1 MSFAMKN
8 IVHISNF
15 NLMRLKGCFQNGFPI
30 KISNGLTRNGYAV
43 LNYPDRDLCRM
54 FGFGHM
60 NFWGK
65 RKLNQHLI
73 NYCKTT
79 KPDAL
84 LIGHADLIEAETI
97 IKIKD
102 MFPHLRVMQWSCDWI
117 VPGYA
122 ERNIK
127 ALHKYLDVVDVM
139 MISTG
144 DSRLLRQFKR
154 PHNKVAYLPNMAD
167 NSIETGR
174 AFEQE
179 RLPYDIMLC
188 TNTGKRQF
196 CGEECEIES
205 VIDETSAQIPG
216 LKWFLAGLKG
226 KRSLNGYEYIEN
238 LGKAAMGLNLSRLN
252 DIYLY
257 SSDRLA
263 HIMADG
269 QLAFIDRRNGFND
282 LFAEDEA
289 AFYGTQEEF
298 ISKLKYFREN
308 PQKRMET
315 ARKGWE
321 KIHNE
326 YNERIVT
333 KFMAD
338 LMFDKYIAEG
348 KPWQIVID
356 K

>member
-1 MSFAMKN
+1 MKN

-30 KISNGLTRNGYAV
+30 KISNGLIRNGYSV

-65 RKLNQHLI
+65 RKLNAHLI
-73 NYCKTT
+73 NYCKTV

-97 IKIKD
+97 LKIKE
-102 MFPHLRVMQWSCDWI
+102 MFPQLRIMQWSCDWI

-122 ERNIK
+122 ERNIV
-127 ALHKYLDVVDVM
+127 ALHKYLGVVDVL

-144 DSRLLRQFKR
+144 DRRLLRQFKR

-167 NSIETGR
+167 NSIETNR
-174 AFEQE
+174 SFEHE
-179 RLPYDIMLC
+179 TLPYDIMLC

-196 CGEECEIES
+196 CGEDEEIEQI
-205 VIDETSAQIPG
+205 IDEASARVPG
-216 LKWFLAGLKG
+216 LKWLLAGLKG
-226 KRSLNGYEYIEN
+226 KRNLNGYEYIEA

-269 QLAFIDRRNGFND
+269 QLAFIDRRNGFTD
-282 LFAEDEA
+282 LFEEDEA
-289 AFYGTQEEF
+289 AFYETREEF
-298 ISKLKYFREN
+298 FDKLWYFKES
-308 PQKRMET
+308 PQQRMKT

-321 KIHNE
+321 KIHTE
-326 YNERIVT
+326 YNERTVT

-338 LMFDKYIAEG
+338 LLFDKFKPEG
-348 KPWQIVID
+348 RPWQIIIED
-356 K
+356 

>member
-1 MSFAMKN
+1 MKN

-30 KISNGLTRNGYAV
+30 KISNGLIRNGYAV

-65 RKLNQHLI
+65 RKLNNHLI
-73 NYCKTT
+73 EYCKTT

-97 IKIKD
+97 MKIKEI
-102 MFPHLRVMQWSCDWI
+102 FPHLRVMQWSCDWI

-122 ERNIK
+122 ERNIE
-127 ALHKYLDVVDVM
+127 ALHKYLEVIDVL

-144 DSRLLRQFKR
+144 DSRLLQQFKR
-154 PHNKVAYLPNMAD
+154 PNNKVAYLPNMVDA
-167 NSIETGR
+167 SIETQK
-174 AFEQE
+174 AFESE
-179 RLPYDIMLC
+179 TLPYDIMLC
-188 TNTGKRQF
+188 ANTGKRQF
-196 CGEECEIES
+196 AGVDCEIENI
-205 VIDETSAQIPG
+205 VDESLAQIPH
-216 LKWFLAGLKG
+216 LNWLLAGIKG
-226 KRSLNGYEYIEN
+226 QRSLNGYEYIEA
-238 LGKAAMGLNLSRLN
+238 LGKSAMGLNLSRLN

-263 HIMADG
+263 HMMANG
-269 QLAFIDRRNGFND
+269 QLAFIDRRNGFTD

-289 AFYGTQEEF
+289 AFYDSREEF
-298 ISKLKYFREN
+298 FEKLGYFKNN

-315 ARKGWE
+315 AQKGWE
-321 KIHNE
+321 KIHGE
-326 YNERIVT
+326 FNERAVT

-338 LMFDKYIAEG
+338 LLFDKYKPEN
-348 KPWQIVID
+348 KPWQIIVE
-356 K
+356 

>member
-1 MSFAMKN
+1 MKN

-30 KISNGLTRNGYAV
+30 KISNGLIRNGYSV

-65 RKLNQHLI
+65 RKLNNHLI
-73 NYCKTT
+73 EYCRVT

-84 LIGHADLIEAETI
+84 LIGHADLIEAETLL
-97 IKIKD
+97 KIKE
-102 MFPHLRVMQWSCDWI
+102 MFPHLRIMQWSCDWI
-117 VPGYA
+117 VPNYA

-127 ALHKYLDVVDVM
+127 ALQKYLDVVDIL

-144 DSRLLRQFKR
+144 DKKLLSQFKR
-154 PHNKVAYLPNMAD
+154 PNNVIAYLPNMAD
-167 NSIETGR
+167 ASIETGK
-174 AFEQE
+174 AFTLEE
-179 RLPYDIMLC
+179 PESDIMLC
-188 TNTGKRQF
+188 TNTGLRQF
-196 CGEECEIES
+196 CGKDKPIEEIVDES
-205 VIDETSAQIPG
+205 IARVPA
-216 LKWFLAGLKG
+216 LKWFLAGIKG
-226 KRSLNGYEYIEN
+226 YRNLNGYEYIEQ
-238 LGKAAMGLNLSRLN
+238 LGKSAMGLNLSRLN

-263 HIMADG
+263 HIMANG
-269 QLAFIDRRNGFND
+269 QLAFIDRRTGFND

-289 AFYGTQEEF
+289 AFYSEQEEF
-298 ISKLKYFREN
+298 FDKLKYFKEN
-308 PQKRMET
+308 PEKRME
-315 ARKGWE
+315 AAKKGFE

-326 YNERIVT
+326 FNEKIVT

-338 LMFDKYIAEG
+338 LMFDKFKDEG
-348 KPWQIVID
+348 KPWQIIL
-356 K
+356 KE